1 VGSAAEAAVK
11 ALIPGGV
18 LLLENLR
25 FHSEEEANDPEFA
38 RALAA
43 YGELFV
49 DDAFAAVHRAHA
61 STVGVTKYL
70 PSVAGLLVEREV
82 DYIQGALDRPD
93 RPLVAIIGGAKVS
106 DKIEVLNNLLDKADV
121 LMIGGAMA
129 NTFFLAQGRQV
140 GKSIAEPELAGTA
153 RNLLAQAER
162 DGKLLVLPTEVVVS
176 DSLERPEHL
185 ATVAVDSIRPEQAI
199 IDEPG
204 SFALQ
209 LPDLIGSFLDFTGGA
224 TVIWN
229 GPLGIIEIPE
239 FATGS
244 RLLAEQIVAL
254 PGATSII
261 GGGDTAS
268 LVDQL
273 GMHDKF
279 TWVSTGGG
287 ASLELMAGKDLPGLA
302 ALRDK

>member
-1 VGSAAEAAVK
+1 VAA
-11 ALIPGGV
+11 LTPGDV

-25 FHSEEEANDPEFA
+25 FHPEEEANDPEFA

-43 YGELFV
+43 HGELFV

-61 STVGVTKYL
+61 STVGVTAYL

-106 DKIEVLNNLLDKADV
+106 DKIEVLNNLLAKADA
-121 LMIGGAMA
+121 LMVGGAMA
-129 NTFFLAQGRQV
+129 NTFFLAQGHQI
-140 GKSIAEPELAGTA
+140 GKSIAEPELAETA
-153 RNLLAQAER
+153 RGLLAQAER
-162 DGKLLVLPTEVVVS
+162 AGKPLILPAEVVVS
-176 DSLERPEHL
+176 GSLERPERL
-185 ATVAVDSIRPEQAI
+185 ATVAVDSVQPDQVI
-199 IDEPG
+199 IDAPK

-209 LPDLIGSFLDFTGGA
+209 LPDLINSYLDFSGGA

-239 FATGS
+239 FANGS
-244 RLLAEQIVAL
+244 RLMAEQIAAL
-254 PGATSII
+254 PHATSII

-268 LVDQL
+268 LIDQL
-273 GMHDKF
+273 SMHNKF

-287 ASLELMAGKDLPGLA
+287 ASLELMAGKDLPGLV